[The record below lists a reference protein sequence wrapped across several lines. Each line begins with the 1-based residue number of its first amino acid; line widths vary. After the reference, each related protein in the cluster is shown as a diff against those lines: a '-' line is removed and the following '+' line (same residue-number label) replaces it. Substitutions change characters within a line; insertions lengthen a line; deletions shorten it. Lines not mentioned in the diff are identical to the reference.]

1 VLHKCT
7 QDGIAL
13 IVSQTKKSEIP
24 KTARFVCE
32 KKYPQRAKY
41 YVYRKILYIPQCT
54 VSNCMGRTT
63 RAEIKFDGT
72 TPTLYIERMLTDCDI
87 EVVADEEK
95 PIWCDTKFLKPPTL
109 DK

>member
-1 VLHKCT
+1 MAELLPCPFCGSVAQMHT
-7 QDGIAL
+7 RWDSFDSIAN
-13 IVSQTKKSEIP
+13 KKSEIP

-63 RAEIKFDGT
+63 RAFELEQEAVDAWNT
-72 TPTLYIERMLTDCDI
+72 RTPKERGG
-87 EVVADEEK
+87 EK
-95 PIWCDTKFLKPPTL
+95 RKTKNL
-109 DK
+109 

>member
-1 VLHKCT
+1 MAEQNLKPCPFCGSVAQMHT
-7 QDGIAL
+7 RWDSFDSIAN
-13 IVSQTKKSEIP
+13 KKSEIP

-63 RAEIKFDGT
+63 RAFELEQEAVDAWNT
-72 TPTLYIERMLTDCDI
+72 RTPKERS
-87 EVVADEEK
+87 DEK
-95 PIWCDTKFLKPPTL
+95 
-109 DK
+109 

>member
-1 VLHKCT
+1 MHT
-7 QDGIAL
+7 RWDSFDSIAN
-13 IVSQTKKSEIP
+13 KKSEIP

-63 RAEIKFDGT
+63 RAFELEQEAVDAWNT
-72 TPTLYIERMLTDCDI
+72 RTPQND
-87 EVVADEEK
+87 EVRE
-95 PIWCDTKFLKPPTL
+95 
-109 DK
+109 

>member
-1 VLHKCT
+1 MAELLPCPFCGSVAQMHT
-7 QDGIAL
+7 RWDSFDSIAN
-13 IVSQTKKSEIP
+13 KKNEIP

-63 RAEIKFDGT
+63 RAFELEQDAVDAWNT
-72 TPTLYIERMLTDCDI
+72 RTPKERG
-87 EVVADEEK
+87 AEK
-95 PIWCDTKFLKPPTL
+95 NDRA
-109 DK
+109 